1 MRKSL
6 IDRIDNE
13 TNKAARA
20 ELLHEAEKKLL
31 QDMPV
36 CPIVFLQ
43 SAYVSSKLLSGF
55 KVDRFGLVDFKR
67 VKMKNYM
74 NYKTLDEE
82 EEAAATEAAD

>member
-1 MRKSL
+1 
-6 IDRIDNE
+6 
-13 TNKAARA
+13 
-20 ELLHEAEKKLL
+20 
-31 QDMPV
+31 MPV

-43 SAYVSSKLLSGF
+43 SAYVSNKLLSGF

-82 EEAAATEAAD
+82 EEAAAAEAAD